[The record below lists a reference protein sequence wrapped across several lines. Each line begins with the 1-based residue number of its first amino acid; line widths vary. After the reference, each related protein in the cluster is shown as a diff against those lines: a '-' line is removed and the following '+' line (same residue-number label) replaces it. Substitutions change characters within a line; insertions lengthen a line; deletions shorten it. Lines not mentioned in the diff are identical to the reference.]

1 MATDRKIKRYKP
13 VIILKHK
20 NIQQDHHSVK

>member
-1 MATDRKIKRYKP
+1 MATHRKIKRYKR

-20 NIQQDHHSVK
+20 NIQRDHHSVK